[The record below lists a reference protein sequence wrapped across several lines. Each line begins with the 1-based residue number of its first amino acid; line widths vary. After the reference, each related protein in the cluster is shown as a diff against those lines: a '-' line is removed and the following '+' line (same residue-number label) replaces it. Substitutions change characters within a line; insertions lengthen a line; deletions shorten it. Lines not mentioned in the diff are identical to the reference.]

1 MARPTTRIS
10 GWFHLLAKTAEVGRR
25 GRLAGSLPPPPVPGK
40 TEAAKM
46 DHAARTLF
54 TVSKEEMQRREVEW
68 QRTHSN
74 GKPPKTTA
82 DQK

>member
-1 MARPTTRIS
+1 MLRILAENSRKTRAFGWQPTPSTCSR
-10 GWFHLLAKTAEVGRR
+10 
-25 GRLAGSLPPPPVPGK
+25 K